1 MPHTVFLGWVSSGP
15 FTFTNIFN
23 RHIILGQK
31 FNSPVPKRNGEAM
44 KSEVVLTNNLKGQRV
59 ALIGA
64 GVSNMPLIGF
74 IKAAGGEVTLR
85 EKKTAEELGAR
96 AEEIVSLGARLI
108 CGENYLDGLNED
120 VIIRSPGIRPD
131 IPEFA
136 AAVENG
142 SRLVCEMELFA
153 ANSPCPVYAV
163 TGSDGKSTT
172 TTILSKLLTC
182 KGNVYL
188 GGNIGEPLYQKTLD
202 MTADDT
208 AAVELS
214 SFQLMAMDAK
224 FESVIITNVTPNHLN
239 WHTGMDE
246 YIEAKKN
253 ILRRAGSAVLN
264 YDNDVTRKIG
274 EELISEGVIPVTWF
288 SLNKMK
294 QNYGAVRVFYLDS
307 DGNVRVREA
316 CGCESILMN
325 RRDILLPGKHNVAN
339 YMAAAGAAWYAT
351 TPEKIREVAA
361 SFGGVRHRL
370 QFISEKQGVRYY
382 NSSIDSSPTR
392 TAAAISALSESAPE
406 RKIVIICGGYDK
418 NIPFAPLA
426 EAILSCPN
434 IKAAVLT
441 GATRDKILDSIESSP
456 LYHTSSVKITV
467 ESDFTC
473 AVKAASHLASDGE
486 TVLLSPACASFDA
499 FPNFE
504 VRGEKFASIVR
515 EEL

>member
-1 MPHTVFLGWVSSGP
+1 MNFE
-15 FTFTNIFN
+15 N
-23 RHIILGQK
+23 
-31 FNSPVPKRNGEAM
+31 
-44 KSEVVLTNNLKGQRV
+44 VLTHHLAGKRV

-74 IKAAGGEVTLR
+74 IKAAGGKVTLR
-85 EKKTAEELGAR
+85 EKKTAEELGER
-96 AEEIVSLGARLI
+96 AEEIVALGAELI
-108 CGENYLDGLNED
+108 CGDGYLDGLNED

-136 AAVENG
+136 AAVDGG

-153 ANSPCPVYAV
+153 ANAPCPVYAV

-182 KGNVYL
+182 EGEVYL
-188 GGNIGEPLYQKTLD
+188 GGNIGEPLYQKTLS
-202 MTADDT
+202 MTENDL

-214 SFQLMAMDAK
+214 SFQLMTMNGK
-224 FESVIITNVTPNHLN
+224 FRSVVITNVTPNHLN
-239 WHTGMDE
+239 WHTDMDE

-253 ILRRAGSAVLN
+253 ILRLAEAAVLN
-264 YDNDVTRKIG
+264 FDNDVTRKIG
-274 EELISEGVIPVTWF
+274 EELISDGKIPVTWF
-288 SLNKMK
+288 SLNEMK
-294 QNYGAVRVFYLDS
+294 QNFGAVRVFYLDS

-316 CGCESILMN
+316 EGCESILMN

-339 YMAAAGAAWYAT
+339 YMAAAGAAWNST
-351 TPEKIREVAA
+351 TPERIREIAS

-370 QFISEKQGVRYY
+370 QFIAEKQGKRYY

-406 RKIVIICGGYDK
+406 RDIVIICGGYDK
-418 NIPFAPLA
+418 NIPFEPLA
-426 EAILSCPN
+426 EAILSCKN

-441 GATRDKILDSIESSP
+441 GATRDKILSAIESSP
-456 LYHTSSVKITV
+456 LYQQRDVTV
-467 ESDFTC
+467 MLEADFTE
-473 AVKAASHLASDGE
+473 AVKTASHLAANGQ

-504 VRGEKFASIVR
+504 VRGERFAAIVR

>member
-1 MPHTVFLGWVSSGP
+1 MEFNMK
-15 FTFTNIFN
+15 NI
-23 RHIILGQK
+23 
-31 FNSPVPKRNGEAM
+31 
-44 KSEVVLTNNLKGQRV
+44 VLTSELAGKRV

-74 IKAAGGEVTLR
+74 LRAAGAEVTLR

-108 CGENYLDGLNED
+108 CGEDYLADLTED
-120 VIIRSPGIRPD
+120 IIVRSPGIRPD

-136 AAVENG
+136 EATERT
-142 SRLVCEMELFA
+142 SRLACEMELFA
-153 ANSPCPVYAV
+153 ANAPCPVYAV

-182 KGNVYL
+182 KGKVYL

-214 SFQLMAMDAK
+214 SFQLMTMDAP
-224 FESVIITNVTPNHLN
+224 FASVIITNVTPNHLN

-253 ILRRAGSAVLN
+253 ILRRAGGAVLN
-264 YDNDVTRKIG
+264 FDNDVTRKIG
-274 EELISEGVIPVTWF
+274 EELISEGKTPVTWF
-288 SLNKMK
+288 SLDEMK
-294 QNYGAVRVFYLDS
+294 QNHGAVRVFFLDHQG
-307 DGNVRVREA
+307 DVRVREA
-316 CGCESILMN
+316 CGCEQILMN
-325 RRDILLPGKHNVAN
+325 RRDVLLPGKHNVAN
-339 YMAAAGAAWYAT
+339 YMAAAGAAWDVT
-351 TPEKIREVAA
+351 TPEIIREVA
-361 SFGGVRHRL
+361 STFGGVRHRL
-370 QFISEKQGVRYY
+370 QFIAEKNGVRYY

-418 NIPFAPLA
+418 NIPFEPLA
-426 EAILSCPN
+426 EAILTCAN
-434 IKAAVLT
+434 IKSVVLT
-441 GATRDKILDSIESSP
+441 GATRDKIMAAMESSP
-456 LYHTSSVKITV
+456 LYADSKLTIHI
-467 ESDFTC
+467 EADFTD
-473 AVKAASHLASDGE
+473 AVKASARLAEEGE

-504 VRGEKFASIVR
+504 VRGEKFASVVR